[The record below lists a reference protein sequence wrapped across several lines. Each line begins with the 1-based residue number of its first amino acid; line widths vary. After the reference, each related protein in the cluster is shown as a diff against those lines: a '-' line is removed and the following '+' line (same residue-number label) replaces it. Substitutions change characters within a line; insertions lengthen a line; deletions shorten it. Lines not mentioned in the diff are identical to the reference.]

1 MVLLFY
7 IVSHGVDM
15 PIVRRVSRIV
25 YMLGSICL
33 SPEVCEIVSGS
44 SRPRARGMV
53 MVTIIV
59 EAQVEINSVMA

>member
-1 MVLLFY
+1 
-7 IVSHGVDM
+7 M

-44 SRPRARGMV
+44 SRPGARGMVMV

-59 EAQVEINSVMA
+59 EAKVEINSVMA